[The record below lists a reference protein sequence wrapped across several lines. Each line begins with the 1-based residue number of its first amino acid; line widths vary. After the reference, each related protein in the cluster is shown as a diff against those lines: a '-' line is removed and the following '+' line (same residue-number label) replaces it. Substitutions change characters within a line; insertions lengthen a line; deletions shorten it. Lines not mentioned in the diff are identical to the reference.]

1 VRARPSERAIVG
13 LLLVAGLLVAGATML
28 DGIQPNDEGLMLQA
42 ASRIAHG
49 QVPYSG
55 FWWFYPPGQPYLLGG
70 LWSVFGPSLLAWR
83 LVRVAADAAVAVLA
97 YSLARRWAPRPLGL
111 AAWLASL
118 LAMVYPTGPHPF
130 PIALALALGALL
142 ALDRHPAWAGVLTG
156 LCAVWRIEFAGY
168 LALGILLAGVVRPEP
183 WRVRGQLAARF
194 AAPAAAVAAVLY
206 APVVAASGIGP
217 AWRLLVRYPLVQFT
231 AYQSLPFP
239 LSHPGHVDT
248 GSLRAFFGHSA
259 ENLLLYYLPL
269 VLVIG
274 ALAALCALAVR
285 WRRERW
291 PQVATV
297 VFAAGM
303 THYMVIRPDVFHTA
317 PLAVAASVL
326 IAWGLAGAGAGV
338 RGSTTAEE
346 RTRRPVVRA
355 LATVAISLA
364 ALSLAYTVVEGLDR
378 QRLVLDTHDVA
389 LHLPAADG
397 VRVPPEVAGTLVA
410 AVHAVDARV
419 PPGQPIYVIG
429 LRSDLVTAG
438 NPLFYVLADRPNPTR
453 YDIAAPGVLT
463 TVGVQ
468 NEIVGVLER
477 RRVAL
482 VVRLTDP
489 VTAAREPNRA
499 GRSSGVRILDAY
511 LAARFRP
518 VTRLGSYLLLTRTQP

>member
-1 VRARPSERAIVG
+1 VRGRPSERAIVG
-13 LLLVAGLLVAGATML
+13 LLLMAGLLVAGATML

-83 LVRVAADAAVAVLA
+83 LVRVLADAAVAVLA

-118 LAMVYPTGPHPF
+118 LAMAYPTGPHPF
-130 PIALALALGALL
+130 PIALAFALGALL
-142 ALDRHPAWAGVLTG
+142 ALDRHPARAGVLTG

-183 WRVRGQLAARF
+183 WRVRGRLAARF

-206 APVVAASGIGP
+206 VPVVAAAGIGP

-239 LSHPGHVDT
+239 LSHPRHVDT

-326 IAWGLAGAGAGV
+326 IAWGLAGTGV
-338 RGSTTAEE
+338 PRRANASKHARHRGM
-346 RTRRPVVRA
+346 RA
-355 LATVAISLA
+355 LSGVAAALA
-364 ALSLAYTVVEGLDR
+364 ALSLAYTVVQGLDR
-378 QRLVLDTHDVA
+378 QRLVLATHEVA

-438 NPLFYVLADRPNPTR
+438 NPLFYVLASRPNATR

-477 RRVAL
+477 RRVML
-482 VVRLTDP
+482 VVRWTDP
-489 VTAAREPNRA
+489 VTAAPEPNRA

-518 VTRLGSYLLLTRTQP
+518 VARFGSYLLLTRTQP